1 MICARPWKLWR
12 NLEGMRPALALIS
25 VLFCLNSTAQIVHVY
40 PDELMRPSDLMASME
55 NGLVRNGDWRAPVTL
70 TLHERKIFQGFSSSS
85 FDLLYTIAED
95 NGAIQLRRG
104 DGRWS
109 DDVLY
114 TWFEGQIFMGDSRFA
129 LDLVYT
135 VRNHSLDPELLELYR
150 EDSLSRFDRLAVFE
164 GRPTPDEVL
173 VLMLTQGLL

>member
-1 MICARPWKLWR
+1 
-12 NLEGMRPALALIS
+12 MRLAFALIS
-25 VLFCLNSTAQIVHVY
+25 VLFCLNTTAQIIHVY
-40 PDELMRPSDLMASME
+40 PDELMRPGDLMASME
-55 NGLVRNGDWRAPVTL
+55 NGLVRNGDWRAPVAL

-95 NGAIQLRRG
+95 NGTIQLRRG

-114 TWFEGQIFMGDSRFA
+114 TWFDGQVFMGDSRFA

-135 VRNHSLDPELLELYR
+135 IRNHSLDPELLELYR
-150 EDSLSRFDRLAVFE
+150 EDSISRFDRLAVFA
-164 GRPTPDEVL
+164 GRPTPDQLL
-173 VLMLTQGLL
+173 VLMLAQGLL

>member
-1 MICARPWKLWR
+1 MICARPWRLWR
-12 NLEGMRPALALIS
+12 KLVGMRHALALLS
-25 VLFCLNSTAQIVHVY
+25 VLFCLNSTAQTIHVY
-40 PDELMRPSDLMASME
+40 PDDLMRPSDLMASME

-70 TLHERKIFQGFSSSS
+70 TLHERKIFQGFSTSS
-85 FDLLYTIAED
+85 FDLLYTVAEE

-114 TWFEGQIFMGDSRFA
+114 TWFDGQVFMGDSRFA

-135 VRNHSLDPELLELYR
+135 LRSHSLDPELLELYR
-150 EDSLSRFDRLAVFE
+150 EDSISRFDRLCIFI

-173 VLMLTQGLL
+173 VLMLAQGLL